1 MSQHFRCHAQ
11 REKDLDTKPASAA
24 CVFGMFRIIM
34 YPKFLVEYIYI
45 YIVGEGCLKLS
56 SSGHII
62 SFVSE
67 IYEINHLSELIC
79 AASAYTRSLHILGS
93 LTYSVDLSQC

>member
-1 MSQHFRCHAQ
+1 MQC
-11 REKDLDTKPASAA
+11 EKDLDAKPASAA

-34 YPKFLVEYIYI
+34 YPEFIVVYIYI
-45 YIVGEGCLKLS
+45 HIVGEGCLKLS
-56 SSGHII
+56 SPGHII

-67 IYEINHLSELIC
+67 ICETNHLSELIR
-79 AASAYTRSLHILGS
+79 AASAYTRSLRILGS

>member
-1 MSQHFRCHAQ
+1 MQC
-11 REKDLDTKPASAA
+11 EKDLDAQPASAA

-34 YPKFLVEYIYI
+34 YPEFIVVYIYI
-45 YIVGEGCLKLS
+45 HIVGEGCLKLS
-56 SSGHII
+56 SPGHSI

-67 IYEINHLSELIC
+67 ICETNHLSELIC
-79 AASAYTRSLHILGS
+79 AASAYTRSLRILGS